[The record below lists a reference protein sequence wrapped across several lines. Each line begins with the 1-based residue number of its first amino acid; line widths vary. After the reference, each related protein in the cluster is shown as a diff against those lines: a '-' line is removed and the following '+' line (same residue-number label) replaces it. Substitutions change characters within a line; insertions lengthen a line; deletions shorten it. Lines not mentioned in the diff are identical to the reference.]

1 MVCTI
6 PGEVPR
12 KGLDGL
18 NPEVRQSSAFDLA
31 ARRAKVA
38 FKLAERIALKIDKS
52 LVRTFPLFEKMDDAD
67 TEALLVHSTSRR
79 VPVGEAV
86 FEQGAAATHFF
97 LLLHGRLKVTQVTED
112 GQQIIVRVVHPGDL
126 FGFAKA
132 LMRSDYPGTATAV
145 AESIALS
152 WPTELW
158 PQFVDKNPRLAVTA
172 MQTIGQRLEEAH
184 ARIREMSTQEVE
196 RRVAHAVL
204 RLAKQAGRKEGG
216 AVRID
221 FPISRQ
227 DIAEMTGTTL
237 HTVSR
242 IMSAWEAKGLVE
254 GGRQKLTVKDVDGLS
269 ALAETVKG

>member
-1 MVCTI
+1 M
-6 PGEVPR
+6 
-12 KGLDGL
+12 
-18 NPEVRQSSAFDLA
+18 
-31 ARRAKVA
+31 
-38 FKLAERIALKIDKS
+38 KIDKS
-52 LVRTFPLFEKMDDAD
+52 LVRSIPLFDRMSDAD
-67 TEALLVHSTSRR
+67 LDKFLGHAVSRR
-79 VPVGEAV
+79 VPAGEAV

-132 LMRSDYPGTATAV
+132 LQRSDYPGTALAV
-145 AESIALS
+145 SESIALR

-158 PQFVDKNPRLAVTA
+158 PQFVDRNPRLAVTA

-184 ARIREMSTQEVE
+184 TRIREMSTQEVE

-204 RLAKQAGRKEGG
+204 RLANQAGRKEGSG
-216 AVRID
+216 VRID

-242 IMSAWEAKGLVE
+242 ILSAWEGKGLVE
-254 GGRQKLTVKDVDGLS
+254 GGRQKLIVLDINGLA
-269 ALAETVKG
+269 ALADHVKE